1 MSDKIVIRSAMKDK
15 RNFTE
20 LPELRK
26 GIIDL
31 APTTPLT
38 ANYAVNSVANALH
51 PTKQSLKVSQCEE
64 IAKNVMIYSLV
75 PDPTEGT
82 AKLAYFRAGQ
92 LIDLYYGE
100 GDQEHSEAFTI
111 CSSPARSLNNEYVI
125 IVNKSSDSEAADY
138 ITSNWQAGTQIKA
151 SAPYGQ
157 FYYQAIRDNSYIVA
171 ICDSTAYEP
180 FLSMA
185 ESINDGALNVDLTL
199 IFAARKHSDVVMAD
213 RFLELSQN
221 KHFKFIMVLSD
232 ERVFK
237 CERGFITKSLIEKY
251 APTSKYSLFI
261 SGSQELLNT
270 ISPHVDELKFET
282 NRIRYNK

>member
-1 MSDKIVIRSAMKDK
+1 MSDKIIVRSAMKDK

-31 APTTPLT
+31 APTTPLA
-38 ANYAVNSVANALH
+38 ANYTVNSVANALH
-51 PTKQSLKVSQCEE
+51 PVKQALKVSQCEE
-64 IAKNVMIYSLV
+64 LTKGTMIYSLV

-82 AKLAYFRAGQ
+82 AVLAYFRAGQ
-92 LIDLYYGE
+92 MLDVCYGE
-100 GDQEHSEAFTI
+100 GEQENKAAFTI
-111 CSSPARSLNNEYVI
+111 CSSPARAINGEYVI
-125 IVNKSSDSEAADY
+125 IVDKGAESDAAKY
-138 ITSNWQAGTQIKA
+138 ITSEWQVGTQVTA

-157 FYYQAIRDNSYIVA
+157 FYYQAIRDSSYIVA
-171 ICDSTAYEP
+171 VCDSTGYEP

-185 ESINDGALNVDLTL
+185 EAINDGTLNVDLTL

-213 RFLELSQN
+213 RFVELSQN

-232 ERVFK
+232 ERIFK

-251 APTSKYSLFI
+251 APANKYSLFI
-261 SGSQELLNT
+261 NGTQELLNT
-270 ISPHVDELKFET
+270 ISPHIDELKFET